1 MALRDLEKAHDI
13 IIRPSDKGGNVVLL
27 DEDYYVNEIL
37 NQLHDTNT
45 YSLIKGNPFP
55 GLVDRLNDKLYWAKE
70 ENLLTNKVF
79 DFLRIHDYTIPVLY
93 TIPKIHKDPT
103 APPGRP
109 IVSGNG
115 GPLEDPPDP
124 RGIYQHRSSVAR
136 KVCERNG
143 LTNASAPLNG
153 NVTAQLYVEP
163 SHRFI
168 YCEVPKAG
176 CSNWKRVILL
186 LNNPWKLSFSDL
198 KHYQVHNSPLRT
210 LSSYPPDKQ
219 EELLA
224 NYTKVMFTRD
234 PLQRVVSA
242 YRDKFLHHD
251 DVKYSRTVAQRIR
264 EKLGIDVNSTDNI
277 TFQQFIRF
285 IVEEDP
291 QERDIHWKPMY
302 QLCDPCNVHYDVIG
316 SFDTLKR
323 DADYV
328 LRTIGAPEDMT
339 YPNLKHHSEDGRT
352 NHNITRQYLDMLPP
366 DLLGKLLNLYSIDF
380 SMFEY
385 EEYGHL

>member
-1 MALRDLEKAHDI
+1 
-13 IIRPSDKGGNVVLL
+13 
-27 DEDYYVNEIL
+27 
-37 NQLHDTNT
+37 
-45 YSLIKGNPFP
+45 
-55 GLVDRLNDKLYWAKE
+55 
-70 ENLLTNKVF
+70 
-79 DFLRIHDYTIPVLY
+79 
-93 TIPKIHKDPT
+93 
-103 APPGRP
+103 
-109 IVSGNG
+109 
-115 GPLEDPPDP
+115 PPDP

-143 LTNASAPLNG
+143 LTNASSPLDG
-153 NVTAQLYVEP
+153 KVTAQLYVKP

-168 YCEVPKAG
+168 YCEVPKVG

-186 LNNPWKLSFSDL
+186 LNNPGKLSFSDL
-198 KHYQVHNSPLRT
+198 KHYQVHNSPFRK

-219 EELLA
+219 NELLA

-242 YRDKFLHHD
+242 YRDKFLHD
-251 DVKYSRTVAQRIR
+251 DDLKYSRTIAQRIR
-264 EKLGIDVNSTDNI
+264 EKFGINVKSTDNI

-291 QERDIHWKPMY
+291 QERDVHWRPMY

-385 EEYGHL
+385 EEYGHP